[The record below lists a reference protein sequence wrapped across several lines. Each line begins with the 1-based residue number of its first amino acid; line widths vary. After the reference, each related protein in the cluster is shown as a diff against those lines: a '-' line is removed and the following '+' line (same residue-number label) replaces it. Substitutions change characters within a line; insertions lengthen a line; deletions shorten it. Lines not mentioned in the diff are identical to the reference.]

1 MKRITFI
8 IMCTG
13 AIIGIAALLFGLLGN
28 VVPVNADITGNQV
41 DIPGPAGS
49 GEFGKQVV
57 ALPNGNIVVTDPSF
71 DSTTTQDVGAVYLY
85 NGATRAL
92 ISTLTGSTAA
102 DQVGSG
108 GVVMLENGNYVI
120 LSPSWGHDGKLNV
133 GAATWGSMTA
143 GIAGLVSDTNSLV
156 GNSAEDKVG
165 SEVVALTNGNYVVL
179 SPYWDTLS
187 ATDAG
192 AATWGNGA
200 TGTFGTVRNSNSLF
214 GSQTDDLVGS
224 GYIEGDNKSPG
235 AIALA
240 NGNYIVHSS
249 FWNNGGVVDAGA
261 VTWRN
266 GSAGTS
272 AVVSAANSLVGTTTN
287 DLDYINVKSLQN
299 NGNYVVGSASWDNTD
314 TGAVDAGVVTW
325 GDGDGSPLA
334 AGEISSTIS
343 LVGETS
349 EDWLGD
355 SLVALVNGNYVV
367 SAGSWDSPSFVD
379 AGAATWVN
387 GATGITGTIDATN
400 SLVGNHASDQVGWSV
415 FALTNGHY
423 VVVSPFWDVPGKQ
436 NVGAVT
442 WANGTIGATGTFDGS
457 NSMVGDSAEDQIG
470 YWMGVTP
477 LSNGNYVISSPFW
490 DNPGTG
496 AVDAGAATW
505 VSGTGLVTG
514 VVSAAN
520 SLVGSR
526 ADDHVG
532 RGIRALT
539 NGNYVTF
546 SSEWDN
552 GSIWDVGAATWGDG
566 MAGTTGTV
574 STTNSITGYRVYDQ
588 IGYSG
593 VLALSNDNYLVPSWR
608 VKGETANEIG
618 AVVWG
623 NGTTGTTGS
632 VGINNSLMGNRDY
645 DQIGYSGIITLDNG
659 DYLVSSMNWDN
670 GSVHDAGAVTWGDG
684 TRGTTGW
691 ITHWNS
697 VLGEATDGGLTL
709 VFDFDY
715 TNDQLVVGRPM
726 ENLVTFFRPAY
737 PTFMPLILK

>member
-1 MKRITFI
+1 MKRINFI
-8 IMCTG
+8 IVCTG
-13 AIIGIAALLFGLLGN
+13 AITGIAALLFGLLGN
-28 VVPVNADITGNQV
+28 PVPVDADTMGNQV
-41 DIPGPAGS
+41 DILGPAGS

-57 ALPNGNIVVTDPSF
+57 ALPNGNVVVTDPSF
-71 DSTTTQDVGAVYLY
+71 DSITSQDVGAVYLY

-92 ISTLTGSTAA
+92 ISTVTGSTAA
-102 DQVGSG
+102 DQIGSG
-108 GVVMLENGNYVI
+108 GVVMLENGNYVVI
-120 LSPSWGHDGKLNV
+120 SPSWGHDGKLNV

-143 GIAGLVSDTNSLV
+143 GVTGVVSDTNSLV

-165 SEVVALTNGNYVVL
+165 FEVVALTNGNYVVL
-179 SPYWDTLS
+179 SPYWNDLT

-192 AATWGNGA
+192 AATWGNG
-200 TGTFGTVRNSNSLF
+200 TSGTAGTVSGSNSLV

-224 GYIEGDNKSPG
+224 GYIEVDDKSPG
-235 AIALA
+235 AIALT
-240 NGNYIVHSS
+240 NGNYIVYSP
-249 FWNNGGVVDAGA
+249 FWNNGDVVDAGA

-272 AVVSAANSLVGTTTN
+272 GVVSAANSLVGTTNN
-287 DLDYINVKSLQN
+287 DLIYINVKYLPN
-299 NGNYVVGSASWDNTD
+299 NGNYVVGSVSWDNTD
-314 TGAVDAGVVTW
+314 TGAVDAGAVTW

-343 LVGETS
+343 LVGETTD
-349 EDWLGD
+349 DWIGD
-355 SLVALVNGNYVV
+355 NVAVLVNGNYVV
-367 SAGSWDSPSFVD
+367 STGSWDSPSFVD

-400 SLVGNHASDQVGWSV
+400 SLVGNHASDQVGWGV
-415 FALTNGHY
+415 RELTNGHY

-442 WANGTIGATGTFDGS
+442 WVNGTTGATGIFDDS
-457 NSMVGDSAEDQIG
+457 NSMIGNTADDKIG

-477 LSNGNYVISSPFW
+477 LSNGNYIISSSFW

-505 VSGTGLVTG
+505 VSGSGPVTG

-520 SLVGSR
+520 SLVGTQ

-546 SSEWDN
+546 SPEWDNGTAWSAGAVTWGNGATGTIGVVGPSNSLVGLHTIDQVGWNILALTNGNYVVNNHLVDLNGMVNAGAVTWGNGSTGTTGVISSANSLVGRTAFDEVGKYIITTLDTGDYIIRSQAWDN
-552 GSIWDVGAATWGDG
+552 GSIV
-566 MAGTTGTV
+566 
-574 STTNSITGYRVYDQ
+574 
-588 IGYSG
+588 
-593 VLALSNDNYLVPSWR
+593 
-608 VKGETANEIG
+608 
-618 AVVWG
+618 
-623 NGTTGTTGS
+623 
-632 VGINNSLMGNRDY
+632 
-645 DQIGYSGIITLDNG
+645 
-659 DYLVSSMNWDN
+659 
-670 GSVHDAGAVTWGDG
+670 DAGAVTWGDG
-684 TRGTTGW
+684 TRGTTGL
-691 ITHWNS
+691 ITPWNS
-697 VLGEATDGGLTL
+697 VLGEVTDGGITL
-709 VFDFDY
+709 VYDFDY

-737 PTFMPLILK
+737 PAFMPLIKK